1 MPGGS
6 KTAATLLL
14 AGLVLGVL
22 LATRHEIF
30 PPVEK
35 PVALS
40 ASPLGSWPGAD
51 HYLEACFPISAT
63 VAAGARSGET
73 CGVDDL
79 SFTP

>member
-40 ASPLGSWPGAD
+40 AHPSDLGPE
-51 HYLEACFPISAT
+51 LTII
-63 VAAGARSGET
+63 
-73 CGVDDL
+73 
-79 SFTP
+79 